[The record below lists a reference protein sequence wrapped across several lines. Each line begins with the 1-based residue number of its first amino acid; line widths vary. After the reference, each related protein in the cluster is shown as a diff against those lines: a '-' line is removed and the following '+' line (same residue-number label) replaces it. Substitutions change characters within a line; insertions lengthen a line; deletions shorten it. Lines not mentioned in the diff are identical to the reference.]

1 MRDEQV
7 LKVIEQIKQETD
19 FIQKAQL
26 IDFLAHT
33 EDIPVKTIGE
43 LLSLKP
49 SYVCHILRLKR
60 LPDIIVDG
68 YYSKLITISHLFI
81 VSRLKET
88 AQMVLAYEKILS
100 QNLSVLQTEMLV
112 REILHG
118 IKSVGEKLPR
128 EKIDQFITSI
138 EKNGQKVSVNV
149 LQSRIKAKLVVE
161 VRGSVRQTT
170 SVLQD
175 LIDRL
180 QANEGR

>member
-1 MRDEQV
+1 MRDQV
-7 LKVIEQIKQETD
+7 LKVIEQIKYESD

-33 EDIPVKTIGE
+33 EDIPIKTIGE

-81 VSRLKET
+81 VSRLKE
-88 AQMVLAYEKILS
+88 ASQMVSVYEKILS
-100 QNLSVLQTEMLV
+100 ENLKVLQTEILV

-128 EKIDQFITSI
+128 DKIDQFTASL
-138 EKNGQKVSVNV
+138 EKNGQKVSVKI
-149 LQSRIKAKLVVE
+149 LQSRIKAKLVIE
-161 VRGSVRQTT
+161 VKGSVQRTT

-175 LIDRL
+175 LIDRFK
-180 QANEGR
+180 NEWK